1 MIPGFV
7 DDQSAVGRLVAGR
20 GAGGGAQAK
29 RVKKIQQEV
38 KKSGV
43 TQQQKRLQTEQD
55 KRKEVA
61 RLKKEI
67 DEKERIEN
75 ELKQLEE
82 EAKMKETAYREKYMQ
97 ANKRR

>member
-1 MIPGFV
+1 M
-7 DDQSAVGRLVAGR
+7 GRLVAGR
-20 GAGGGAQAK
+20 GAAGGAQAK

-43 TQQQKRLQTEQD
+43 TQQQKNLKTEQE
-55 KRKEVA
+55 KRKEIA

-75 ELKQLEE
+75 ELK
-82 EAKMKETAYREKYMQ
+82 
-97 ANKRR
+97 